1 MYKPNYVWVSSKFRF
16 QNGIFLD
23 EIMFL
28 AYILT
33 QWKTEREKKI
43 HIRKLLG
50 FCQRTKVLAYLCNEK
65 PKGKQYSYLK
75 IN

>member
-1 MYKPNYVWVSSKFRF
+1 MYKPVVYGFHSKFRF